1 MRDRPGALM
10 LTAAQAQADLHSPS
24 SSKGAPV
31 EPLLRAFPTDS
42 MEARAVANR
51 VVEQL
56 EAGVRPQDIA
66 VLYRINVQGAAL
78 ETALSDAGVSYQLR
92 GGTRFFELPEVKQ
105 ALMMLK
111 GAVVASVGEPL
122 FKTVS
127 DVLRSLGWT
136 QDPPESRGAVRD
148 RWESLNAVMGLAE
161 SAPRETTLREFVEDL
176 YERASAQHEPTME
189 AVTLATLHSAKGL
202 EWGTVYLVGLS
213 EGLVPITYAKTF
225 EAIDEER
232 RLLYVGITR
241 ARKELHLSWSQSGQ
255 GRSGDREPSRFLE
268 ELRNR
273 NPGAAPTRGA

>member
-10 LTAAQAQADLHSPS
+10 LTAAQKS
-24 SSKGAPV
+24 SDGGSDTAPGP
-31 EPLLRAFPTDS
+31 EPELRSYPTDS
-42 MEARAVANR
+42 AEARAVAGR
-51 VVEQL
+51 IAEQI
-56 EAGVRPQDIA
+56 AGGTRPQDIA

-78 ETALSDAGVSYQLR
+78 ETALNDAGVSYQLR
-92 GGTRFFELPEVKQ
+92 GGKRFFELPEVKQ

-136 QDPPESRGAVRD
+136 QDAPESRGAVRD
-148 RWESLNAVMGLAE
+148 RWESLNALMGLAE
-161 SAPRETTLREFVEDL
+161 AAPRGITLREFVEDL
-176 YERASAQHEPTME
+176 YQRAAAQHEPTME

-202 EWGTVYLVGLS
+202 EWDTVHLVGLS

-232 RLLYVGITR
+232 RLLYVGLTR
-241 ARKELHLSWSQSGQ
+241 ARKRLHLSWAQLGQ
-255 GRSGDREPSRFLE
+255 GRSGERAPSRFLE

-273 NPGAAPTRGA
+273 TPGAAPTPGG